1 MFSAKH
7 ILVCLPVEK
16 SSSETVVLFPFSI
29 VVSSKRR
36 ECFPLKADRFWEWR
50 QKESDK
56 VTSPETAPLN
66 PKMK

>member
-36 ECFPLKADRFWEWR
+36 LVGWL
-50 QKESDK
+50 
-56 VTSPETAPLN
+56 VVLGLTAL
-66 PKMK
+66 